1 MLADISMAVMAGLLI
16 PVDAPAQPPS
26 ETPQVYVELIVKA
39 CPADQPDVQAEGP
52 TPCAATTPR
61 RSTKEKATKTSARQ
75 RERSVKPHSPR
86 CTASTCRVPPEV
98 MMGDS
103 LTRQACM
110 GHTGYLIAMQYLQ
123 ENPAYKKSF
132 PDVGEW
138 SCIEH
143 SFPVQGVAGM

>member
-39 CPADQPDVQAEGP
+39 CPADQPDVQADRPDAVRGYYAEPINQGK
-52 TPCAATTPR
+52 
-61 RSTKEKATKTSARQ
+61 SYEN
-75 RERSVKPHSPR
+75 ERSP
-86 CTASTCRVPPEV
+86 
-98 MMGDS
+98 MG
-103 LTRQACM
+103 Q
-110 GHTGYLIAMQYLQ
+110 TGYLIAMQYLQ

>member
-39 CPADQPDVQAEGP
+39 CPADQPDVQADRPDAVRGYEN
-52 TPCAATTPR
+52 
-61 RSTKEKATKTSARQ
+61 
-75 RERSVKPHSPR
+75 ERSPTRPER
-86 CTASTCRVPPEV
+86 EAAFTAMHCIDVPVPPEV
-98 MMGDS
+98 IMGDS

-143 SFPVQGVAGM
+143 SFPVQGVAGI